1 MSEKEKEVVE
11 KEVME
16 KEDKEEERDSSSLSE
31 WQKEFLQE
39 CEQEFKDRYTE
50 KVI

>member
-11 KEVME
+11 KE
-16 KEDKEEERDSSSLSE
+16 DKEVERDSSSLSE

-50 KVI
+50 MVI